1 MDIVDVPATPR
12 ETTILELR
20 DFSRKLVRELGFM
33 RATLAETD
41 LAPSAVHAILEI
53 GMAPGISAK
62 ELGEILRL
70 DKSNTS
76 RQIAKLENEG
86 LVERRPRAD
95 DARTSEL
102 YLTAEGQKRRKKIDR
117 FATEQVSNALRRM
130 VPADQ
135 QALLRSLALY
145 ADALA
150 KDNAGKASTTNIEAM
165 RIVQGYQPGCI
176 GDIASLH
183 ARYYAEHWGFGAFFE
198 KRVATELA
206 EFAASLPVAGK
217 AIWLYVENGHALA
230 SLAIDGDVKT
240 EVAHLRWFIVDD
252 SLRGTGIGRT
262 LMSRAM
268 RFVDEHYR
276 ETYLWTFKG
285 LDSARHLYESF
296 GFTLTS
302 ESEGDQW
309 GSRVSNNDS
318 TGARRPRSETRRDRR
333 KLPIAGG

>member
-165 RIVQGYQPGCI
+165 RIVQGYQR
-176 GDIASLH
+176 LH
-183 ARYYAEHWGFGAFFE
+183 WRYCKPSCALLCGALGIWGFFREESGDGVG
-198 KRVATELA
+198 RVCCLT
-206 EFAASLPVAGK
+206 AGGWQSHM
-217 AIWLYVENGHALA
+217 AVRREWP
-230 SLAIDGDVKT
+230 
-240 EVAHLRWFIVDD
+240 
-252 SLRGTGIGRT
+252 
-262 LMSRAM
+262 RA
-268 RFVDEHYR
+268 RI
-276 ETYLWTFKG
+276 LG
-285 LDSARHLYESF
+285 
-296 GFTLTS
+296 
-302 ESEGDQW
+302 
-309 GSRVSNNDS
+309 
-318 TGARRPRSETRRDRR
+318 DRR
-333 KLPIAGG
+333 GRQDRSRPSALVHR